1 MHNKES
7 QMFAKLGKVISSA
20 GSERFAS
27 DMHALLVE
35 SIPLAITRMTEWTLD
50 EPAGEVVRVQSLG
63 AFGVPADDGR
73 AGAPAAHGEREPA
86 AHPLSNRIVAACDRQ
101 LIHINPLMRRGNG
114 GNGGEV
120 APPRAPG
127 GGFQC
132 HLVSGKANRRYV
144 ISLHRTAS
152 HRDFS
157 LQEMSFLKS
166 FADTLLP
173 LVEWHASTRR
183 HGELEGAAA
192 PGATPAMPGV
202 EALRHEF
209 ESRLARA
216 AVVLSARESE
226 VCLGLLAGKML
237 REMAGELGV
246 KESTVETYI
255 KRAAVKLGI
264 SGRHGL
270 TKWMIDDYMPC
281 ASAA

>member
-1 MHNKES
+1 MVAI
-7 QMFAKLGKVISSA
+7 FAKLGRVISSA

-50 EPAGEVVRVQSLG
+50 EPAGNVVHVESLG
-63 AFGVPADDGR
+63 TFGAPRDDGR
-73 AGAPAAHGEREPA
+73 GGAPAGHGEREPA
-86 AHPLSNRIVAACDRQ
+86 AHPLHKRIVAACDRQ
-101 LIHINPLMRRGNG
+101 LIHVDPLMRRGNG
-114 GNGGEV
+114 GE
-120 APPRAPG
+120 APPPRA
-127 GGFQC
+127 GFQC
-132 HLVSGKANRRYV
+132 HLVSRQANRRYV

-157 LQEMSFLKS
+157 LQEMSFLKN

-183 HGELEGAAA
+183 HDGLEGAAPRRA
-192 PGATPAMPGV
+192 AEGLPGV

-237 REMAGELGV
+237 RELAGELGV
-246 KESTVETYI
+246 KESTIETYI

-270 TKWMIDDYMPC
+270 TKWMIDDCVPC
-281 ASAA
+281 APAA

>member
-1 MHNKES
+1 
-7 QMFAKLGKVISSA
+7 MFAKLGKVISSA

-63 AFGVPADDGR
+63 AFGAPGDAARGGEPAV
-73 AGAPAAHGEREPA
+73 HGEREPA
-86 AHPLSNRIVAACDRQ
+86 AHPLSNRILAACDRQ

-114 GNGGEV
+114 GEV
-120 APPRAPG
+120 APPRGPG
-127 GGFQC
+127 SGFQC

-152 HRDFS
+152 HCDFS
-157 LQEMSFLKS
+157 LQEMSFLKN

-183 HGELEGAAA
+183 HGEREGATA
-192 PGATPAMPGV
+192 PGATAGMPGV

-216 AVVLSARESE
+216 AVALSARESE

-246 KESTVETYI
+246 KESTVETYF

-270 TKWMIDDYMPC
+270 TKWMIDDYVPC

>member
-1 MHNKES
+1 
-7 QMFAKLGKVISSA
+7 MFAMFSKLGKVISSA

-50 EPAGEVVRVQSLG
+50 EPAGEVVHVQSLG
-63 AFGVPADDGR
+63 AFGAPGDDGR
-73 AGAPAAHGEREPA
+73 SSGPAAHGERQPA
-86 AHPLSNRIVAACDRQ
+86 AHPLLNRIVAACDRQ
-101 LIHINPLMRRGNG
+101 LIHINPLMRS

-120 APPRAPG
+120 APPRGPE

-132 HLVSGKANRRYV
+132 HLVSSKANRRYV
-144 ISLHRTAS
+144 ISLHRTVS
-152 HRDFS
+152 HCDFS
-157 LQEMSFLKS
+157 LQEMSFLKN

-183 HGELEGAAA
+183 HGDLEG
-192 PGATPAMPGV
+192 TTMPAV
-202 EALRHEF
+202 EALRQEF

-237 REMAGELGV
+237 RELAGELGV

-270 TKWMIDDYMPC
+270 TKWMIDDYVPC

>member
-1 MHNKES
+1 
-7 QMFAKLGKVISSA
+7 MFAKLGKVISSA

-63 AFGVPADDGR
+63 
-73 AGAPAAHGEREPA
+73 EREPA
-86 AHPLSNRIVAACDRQ
+86 AHPPLNRILAACDRQ

-114 GNGGEV
+114 GEV
-120 APPRAPG
+120 APPRGPG

-157 LQEMSFLKS
+157 LQEMSFLKN

-173 LVEWHASTRR
+173 LVEWHASTCR
-183 HGELEGAAA
+183 HGEREGATA
-192 PGATPAMPGV
+192 PGATAGMPGV

-216 AVVLSARESE
+216 RVVLSARENE

-246 KESTVETYI
+246 KESTIETYI

-270 TKWMIDDYMPC
+270 TKWMIDDSVPC

>member
-1 MHNKES
+1 
-7 QMFAKLGKVISSA
+7 MFAKLGKVISSA

-63 AFGVPADDGR
+63 AAGAPGDDGR
-73 AGAPAAHGEREPA
+73 GAPAAHGEREPA
-86 AHPLSNRIVAACDRQ
+86 AHPPLNRILAACDRQ

-114 GNGGEV
+114 GEV
-120 APPRAPG
+120 APPRGPG

-157 LQEMSFLKS
+157 LQEMSFLKN

-183 HGELEGAAA
+183 HGEREGATA
-192 PGATPAMPGV
+192 PGATAGMPGV

-216 AVVLSARESE
+216 RVVLSARENE

-246 KESTVETYI
+246 KESTIETYI

-270 TKWMIDDYMPC
+270 TKWMIDDSVPC

>member
-1 MHNKES
+1 
-7 QMFAKLGKVISSA
+7 MFAKLGKVISSA

-63 AFGVPADDGR
+63 AFGVPGDDGR
-73 AGAPAAHGEREPA
+73 GAPAAHGEREPA
-86 AHPLSNRIVAACDRQ
+86 AHPPLNRILAACDRQ

-114 GNGGEV
+114 GEV
-120 APPRAPG
+120 APPRGPG

-157 LQEMSFLKS
+157 LQEMSFLKN

-183 HGELEGAAA
+183 HGERECATAPGAAA
-192 PGATPAMPGV
+192 GMPGV

-209 ESRLARA
+209 ESRLARVG
-216 AVVLSARESE
+216 VVLSARENE

-237 REMAGELGV
+237 REMADELGV

-270 TKWMIDDYMPC
+270 TKWMIDDSVPC

>member
-1 MHNKES
+1 MVAI
-7 QMFAKLGKVISSA
+7 FAKLGKVISSA

-27 DMHALLVE
+27 DMHALLVG
-35 SIPLAITRMTEWTLD
+35 SIPVATTRMTEWTLD
-50 EPAGEVVRVQSLG
+50 EPAGEVVHVESLG
-63 AFGVPADDGR
+63 AFGATRDDGR
-73 AGAPAAHGEREPA
+73 GGAPVVHGEREPA
-86 AHPLSNRIVAACDRQ
+86 THPLRNRIVAACDRQ
-101 LIHINPLMRRGNG
+101 LIHVDPLMRRGNG
-114 GNGGEV
+114 GEV
-120 APPRAPG
+120 VPPRGAG
-127 GGFQC
+127 VGFQC
-132 HLVSGKANRRYV
+132 HLVSRKANRRYV
-144 ISLHRTAS
+144 ISLHRAAS
-152 HRDFS
+152 HDDFS
-157 LQEMSFLKS
+157 LQEMSFLRN

-183 HGELEGAAA
+183 QGVRESGTPRGAMAL
-192 PGATPAMPGV
+192 GSGV

-216 AVVLSARESE
+216 SVVLSARESE

-270 TKWMIDDYMPC
+270 TKWMIDNCVPC

>member
-1 MHNKES
+1 MVAI
-7 QMFAKLGKVISSA
+7 FAKLGKVISSA

-35 SIPLAITRMTEWTLD
+35 SIPLSITRMTEWTLD
-50 EPAGEVVRVQSLG
+50 EPAGEVVHVESLG
-63 AFGVPADDGR
+63 AFG
-73 AGAPAAHGEREPA
+73 APVVHGEREPA
-86 AHPLSNRIVAACDRQ
+86 THPLRNRIVAACDRQ
-101 LIHINPLMRRGNG
+101 LIHVNPLMRRDNG
-114 GNGGEV
+114 CEV
-120 APPRAPG
+120 APPRGPG
-127 GGFQC
+127 AGFQC
-132 HLVSGKANRRYV
+132 HLVSRKANRRYV

-152 HRDFS
+152 HCDFS
-157 LQEMSFLKS
+157 LQEMSFLKN

-183 HGELEGAAA
+183 HDALESVTPRGAIE
-192 PGATPAMPGV
+192 GVPGV

-216 AVVLSARESE
+216 SVVLSARESE

-246 KESTVETYI
+246 KESTIETYI

-270 TKWMIDDYMPC
+270 TKWMIDDCVPC

>member
-1 MHNKES
+1 MVAI
-7 QMFAKLGKVISSA
+7 FAKLGKVISSA

-35 SIPLAITRMTEWTLD
+35 SVPLAITRMTEWTLD
-50 EPAGEVVRVQSLG
+50 KPAGEVVHVQSLG
-63 AFGVPADDGR
+63 AFGT
-73 AGAPAAHGEREPA
+73 AAAQGEREPA
-86 AHPLSNRIVAACDRQ
+86 HPLLNRIRSASDRQ
-101 LIHINPLMRRGNG
+101 LIHISPQRQHGHG
-114 GNGGEV
+114 SEA
-120 APPRAPG
+120 APPRGACD
-127 GGFQC
+127 GFQC

-144 ISLHRTAS
+144 ISLHRAAS
-152 HRDFS
+152 HHDFS
-157 LQEMSFLKS
+157 LREMSFLKN

-183 HGELEGAAA
+183 HGERDCA
-192 PGATPAMPGV
+192 PAPLATGGLPGV
-202 EALRHEF
+202 DALRHEF

-216 AVVLSARESE
+216 AVALSARESE

-237 REMAGELGV
+237 RELAEELGV

-255 KRAAVKLGI
+255 KRAAAKLGI

-270 TKWMIDDYMPC
+270 TKWMIDDCTTY

>member
-1 MHNKES
+1 
-7 QMFAKLGKVISSA
+7 MFAKLGKVISSA

-50 EPAGEVVRVQSLG
+50 EPAGEVVHVQSLG
-63 AFGVPADDGR
+63 AFGAPGDDGR
-73 AGAPAAHGEREPA
+73 SSGPAAHGERQPA
-86 AHPLSNRIVAACDRQ
+86 AHPLLNRIVAACDRQ
-101 LIHINPLMRRGNG
+101 LIHINPLMRS

-120 APPRAPG
+120 APPRGPE

-132 HLVSGKANRRYV
+132 HLVSSKANRRYV
-144 ISLHRTAS
+144 ISLHRTVS
-152 HRDFS
+152 HCDFS
-157 LQEMSFLKS
+157 LQEMSFLKN

-183 HGELEGAAA
+183 HGDLEG
-192 PGATPAMPGV
+192 TTMPAV
-202 EALRHEF
+202 EALRQEF

-237 REMAGELGV
+237 RELAGELGV

-270 TKWMIDDYMPC
+270 TKWMIDDCVPC

>member
-1 MHNKES
+1 
-7 QMFAKLGKVISSA
+7 MFAKLGKVISSA

-63 AFGVPADDGR
+63 AFGAPGGDGR
-73 AGAPAAHGEREPA
+73 GAPAAHDAREPA
-86 AHPLSNRIVAACDRQ
+86 AHPPLNRILAACDRQ
-101 LIHINPLMRRGNG
+101 LIHINPLMRS

-120 APPRAPG
+120 APPRGPG

-157 LQEMSFLKS
+157 LQEMSFLKN

-183 HGELEGAAA
+183 HGELECATAPGAAA
-192 PGATPAMPGV
+192 GMPGV

-216 AVVLSARESE
+216 GVALSARENE

-270 TKWMIDDYMPC
+270 TKWMIDDSVPR

>member
-1 MHNKES
+1 
-7 QMFAKLGKVISSA
+7 MFAKLGKVISSA

-63 AFGVPADDGR
+63 AFG
-73 AGAPAAHGEREPA
+73 APAAHGEREPA

-114 GNGGEV
+114 GEV
-120 APPRAPG
+120 APPRTPG

-270 TKWMIDDYMPC
+270 TKWMIDDYVPC

>member
-1 MHNKES
+1 MVAI
-7 QMFAKLGKVISSA
+7 FAKLGKVISSA

-35 SIPLAITRMTEWTLD
+35 SIPLSTTRMAEWTLD
-50 EPAGEVVRVQSLG
+50 EPAGEVVHVESLG
-63 AFGVPADDGR
+63 AFGAPRDDGR
-73 AGAPAAHGEREPA
+73 GGAPVVHGEREPA
-86 AHPLSNRIVAACDRQ
+86 AHPLRNRIVAACDRQ
-101 LIHINPLMRRGNG
+101 LIHVDPLMRRDNG
-114 GNGGEV
+114 GGG
-120 APPRAPG
+120 APPRGPG
-127 GGFQC
+127 AGFQC
-132 HLVSGKANRRYV
+132 HLVSRKANRRYV

-152 HRDFS
+152 HCDFS
-157 LQEMSFLKS
+157 LQEMSFLKN

-183 HGELEGAAA
+183 HDMPEGVT
-192 PGATPAMPGV
+192 PRGATEGVPGV

-216 AVVLSARESE
+216 SVVLSARESE

-246 KESTVETYI
+246 KESTIETYI

-270 TKWMIDDYMPC
+270 TKWMIDDCVPC